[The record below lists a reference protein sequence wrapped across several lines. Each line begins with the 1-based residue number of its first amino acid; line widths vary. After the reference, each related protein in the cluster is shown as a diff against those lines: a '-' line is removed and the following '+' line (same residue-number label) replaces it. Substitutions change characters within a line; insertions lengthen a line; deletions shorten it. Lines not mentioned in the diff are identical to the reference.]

1 MFQELKERLRYM
13 IDRAFAR
20 EFAGQMILFLV
31 LVVVVT
37 LIGMTAVFFGLFG
50 PENEDVPGIPRG
62 IDRGFVDSLWWS
74 MQRVLRLPGFERMY
88 GATAPILAYA
98 LFLSVMGLAVFGIL
112 VSMIN
117 TAMQRRIETL
127 RKGDSPVKERDH
139 VLLLGWSDKI
149 YSVLRQLARL
159 QPGSKVVILAPSE
172 IADMQEALRVNGSLR
187 EDLTI
192 ILRSG
197 IPSNVRELARV
208 AVDRASSVIV
218 LSPNT
223 DKERLGGDSEVIK
236 TMMLLAAKEDWRGKA
251 PTLTAE
257 IALEQNQELAEIAAR
272 GRLHLISS
280 STVISKILVQCIRY
294 PGLADVYTEIFSPTG
309 NSLYVRNIAACTGQT
324 LRDIAYG
331 FPAAIPIGIAWEE
344 KTSDGMRHAA
354 GLNPEPD
361 YDIAED
367 EKLVLL
373 TPGLPV
379 QFTHPESNYESE
391 IYRDGGVSARVPP
404 KVLLIG
410 WNGNVFD
417 ILVELN
423 AHALRGT
430 EIVLLSNMDPAA
442 ANLQIDQLLGRKIEN
457 LGVEFRQGDPVERAS
472 YSDIDLAAYPAV
484 VLLADASSGESD
496 IDARTLRT
504 LLRLS
509 DLRKRTG
516 AEPHT
521 VVELLD
527 VANRDLLGGLHVD
540 DVVVSGQVISAQL
553 AQIARQPVLGP
564 IYRELLSAGGVE
576 ISLRPASDY
585 VQAGSNCCFFDLMF
599 AAQQKMEIALGVRLA
614 RENRLLLNP
623 ERTLGWQLDEQD
635 RVVVLAQQVYR

>member
-1 MFQELKERLRYM
+1 MLQELKERLRYM

-20 EFAGQMILFLV
+20 EFAGQFILFLV

-37 LIGMTAVFFGLFG
+37 LVGMTAYFFGLFG

-62 IDRGFVDSLWWS
+62 IDRGFLDSLWWS

-88 GATAPILAYA
+88 GATPPILAYA
-98 LFLSVMGLAVFGIL
+98 LFLSIMGLAVFGIL

-127 RKGDSPVKERDH
+127 RKGDSPVKERGH
-139 VLLLGWSDKI
+139 VLVLGWSDKI

-159 QPGSKVVILAPSE
+159 QPGSKVVILAPEE
-172 IADMQEALRVNGSLR
+172 IEEMQEALRINGSMR

-197 IPSNVRELARV
+197 IPSNVEELNRV

-218 LSPNT
+218 VSPRA
-223 DKERLGGDSEVIK
+223 DRDRLGGDSEVIK
-236 TMMLLAAKEDWRGKA
+236 TMMLLAAWREWRGQG

-272 GRLHLISS
+272 GRMHLISS
-280 STVISKILVQCIRY
+280 STVISKVLVQCIRN
-294 PGLADVYTEIFSPTG
+294 PGLADVYSELFAPYG
-309 NSLYVRNIAACTGQT
+309 NGLHVQSIGACSEQT
-324 LRDIAYG
+324 MRDISYG
-331 FPAAIPIGIAWEE
+331 FPDAIPIGIAWKEQQGEE
-344 KTSDGMRHAA
+344 LKHAS

-367 EKLVLL
+367 EQLILL
-373 TPGLPV
+373 AHGVPVKFSQPGSAY
-379 QFTHPESNYESE
+379 TSR
-391 IYRDGGVSARVPP
+391 IYREGSVSARVPRR
-404 KVLLIG
+404 VLLIG

-417 ILVELN
+417 ILVELD

-430 EIVLLSNMDPAA
+430 ELVLLSDMDPEAA
-442 ANLQIDQLLGRKIEN
+442 RKHVEQLLDHELEN
-457 LGVEFRQGDPVERAS
+457 VSVEYLAGDPVERGS
-472 YSDIDLAAYPAV
+472 YSEIDLTSFQTI
-484 VLLADASSGESD
+484 VLLADTSSGESD

-509 DLRKRTG
+509 DLRRRT
-516 AEPHT
+516 AASPHT

-527 VANRDLLGGLHVD
+527 IANKDLLAGLHVD
-540 DVVVSGQVISAQL
+540 DVVFSDQVISAQL
-553 AQIARQPVLGP
+553 AQIAKQPVLGP

-576 ISLRPASDY
+576 ISLRPVGDY
-585 VQAGSNCCFFDLMF
+585 VEIGSSCSFFDLAF

-614 RENRLLLNP
+614 REGELFLNP
-623 ERTLGWQLDEQD
+623 ERELAWCLDEDD
-635 RVVVLAQQVYR
+635 RVVVLAQQLYR

>member
-1 MFQELKERLRYM
+1 MLQEFKERLRYM

-20 EFAGQMILFLV
+20 EFAGQFILFLV

-37 LIGMTAVFFGLFG
+37 LVGMTAYFFGLFG

-62 IDRGFVDSLWWS
+62 IDRGFLDSLWWS

-88 GATAPILAYA
+88 GATPPILAYA
-98 LFLSVMGLAVFGIL
+98 LFLSIMGLAVFGIL

-127 RKGDSPVKERDH
+127 RKGDSPVKERGH
-139 VLLLGWSDKI
+139 VLVLGWSDKI

-159 QPGSKVVILAPSE
+159 QPGSKVVILAPEE
-172 IADMQEALRVNGSLR
+172 IGEMQEALRVNGSMR

-197 IPSNVRELARV
+197 IPSNVEELNRV
-208 AVDRASSVIV
+208 AADRASSVIV
-218 LSPNT
+218 VSPRA
-223 DKERLGGDSEVIK
+223 DRDRLGGDSEVIK
-236 TMMLLAAKEDWRGKA
+236 TMMLLAAWREWRGQG

-272 GRLHLISS
+272 GRMHLISS
-280 STVISKILVQCIRY
+280 STVISKILVQCIRN
-294 PGLADVYTEIFSPTG
+294 PGLADVYSELFAPYG
-309 NSLYVRNIAACTGQT
+309 NGLHVQSIGACSEQT
-324 LRDIAYG
+324 MRDISYG
-331 FPAAIPIGIAWEE
+331 FLDAIPIGIAWEE
-344 KTSDGMRHAA
+344 QQGEELKHAS

-367 EKLVLL
+367 EQLILL
-373 TPGLPV
+373 AHGVPVKFSQPGSAY
-379 QFTHPESNYESE
+379 TSR
-391 IYRDGGVSARVPP
+391 IYREGGVSARVPRR
-404 KVLLIG
+404 VLLIG

-417 ILVELN
+417 ILVELD

-430 EIVLLSNMDPAA
+430 EIVLLSEMEPEAA
-442 ANLQIDQLLGRKIEN
+442 RKYVEQLLDRELEN
-457 LGVEFRQGDPVERAS
+457 VSVEYLAGDPVERGS
-472 YSDIDLAAYPAV
+472 YSEIDLTSFQTI
-484 VLLADASSGESD
+484 VLLADTSSGEPD

-509 DLRKRTG
+509 DLRRRT
-516 AEPHT
+516 AASPHT

-527 VANRDLLGGLHVD
+527 IANKDLLAGLHVD
-540 DVVVSGQVISAQL
+540 DVVVSDQVISAQL
-553 AQIARQPVLGP
+553 AQIAKQPVLGP

-576 ISLRPASDY
+576 ISLRPVGDY
-585 VQAGSNCCFFDLMF
+585 VEIGSSCSFFDLAF

-614 RENRLLLNP
+614 REGELFLNP
-623 ERTLGWQLDEQD
+623 ERELAWRLDEDD
-635 RVVVLAQQVYR
+635 RVVVLAQQLYR

>member
-1 MFQELKERLRYM
+1 MLQEFKERLRYM

-20 EFAGQMILFLV
+20 EFAGQFILFLV

-37 LIGMTAVFFGLFG
+37 LVGMTAYFFGLFG

-62 IDRGFVDSLWWS
+62 IDRGFLDSLWWS

-88 GATAPILAYA
+88 GATPPILAYA
-98 LFLSVMGLAVFGIL
+98 LFLSIMGLAVFGIL

-127 RKGDSPVKERDH
+127 RKGDSPVKERGH
-139 VLLLGWSDKI
+139 VLVLGWSDKI

-159 QPGSKVVILAPSE
+159 QPGSKVVILAPEE
-172 IADMQEALRVNGSLR
+172 IEEMQEALRINGSMR

-197 IPSNVRELARV
+197 IPSNVEELNRV
-208 AVDRASSVIV
+208 AVDRASSVILV
-218 LSPNT
+218 SPRA
-223 DKERLGGDSEVIK
+223 DRDRLGGDSEVIK
-236 TMMLLAAKEDWRGKA
+236 TMMLLAAWREWRGRG

-272 GRLHLISS
+272 GRMHLISS
-280 STVISKILVQCIRY
+280 STVISKILVQCIRN
-294 PGLADVYTEIFSPTG
+294 PGLADVYSELFAPYG
-309 NSLYVRNIAACTGQT
+309 NGLHVQSIAACSEQT
-324 LRDIAYG
+324 MRDISYG
-331 FPAAIPIGIAWEE
+331 FPDAIPIGIAWEE
-344 KTSDGMRHAA
+344 QQGEELKHAS

-367 EKLVLL
+367 EQLILL
-373 TPGLPV
+373 AHGVPVKFSQPGSAYTS
-379 QFTHPESNYESE
+379 Q
-391 IYRDGGVSARVPP
+391 IYREGNVSARVPRR
-404 KVLLIG
+404 VLLIG

-417 ILVELN
+417 ILVELD

-430 EIVLLSNMDPAA
+430 EIVLLSEMEPEAA
-442 ANLQIDQLLGRKIEN
+442 RKHVEQLLDRELEN
-457 LGVEFRQGDPVERAS
+457 VTVEYLAGDPVERGS
-472 YSDIDLAAYPAV
+472 YSEIDLTSFQTI
-484 VLLADASSGESD
+484 VLLADTSSGEPD

-509 DLRKRTG
+509 DLRRRT
-516 AEPHT
+516 AASPHT

-527 VANRDLLGGLHVD
+527 IANKDLLAGLHVD
-540 DVVVSGQVISAQL
+540 DVVVSDQVISAQL
-553 AQIARQPVLGP
+553 AQIAKQPVLGP

-576 ISLRPASDY
+576 ISLRPVGDY
-585 VQAGSNCCFFDLMF
+585 VDIGSSCSFFDLAF

-614 RENRLLLNP
+614 REGELFLNP
-623 ERTLGWQLDEQD
+623 ERELAWRLDEDD
-635 RVVVLAQQVYR
+635 RVVVLAQQLYR